1 MNPLMNPQAD
11 KILKEMQNTLDKWKN
26 NSQVAMTLLTE
37 QMAQLLV
44 VISEEQE
51 RSSVRLQRQTRW
63 LISLTWAI
71 VGLTA
76 GLLFF
81 TIVLY
86 KDTHTLIQREK
97 LTNDCSAQKPQANI
111 SSEDVIS
118 RVKITRLS
126 RVQNHP
132 PLRR

>member
-1 MNPLMNPQAD
+1 MRCSERRHHIVVAIDAPGGRRRYWVVRRMNPLMNPQAD

-86 KDTHTLIQREK
+86 KDTHTLI
-97 LTNDCSAQKPQANI
+97 
-111 SSEDVIS
+111 
-118 RVKITRLS
+118 
-126 RVQNHP
+126 
-132 PLRR
+132 